1 MDAFGLQTSST
12 EADGKSVW
20 SCSPDAGIKLCET
33 SFARRRWLSKPDT
46 GRARH

>member
-20 SCSPDAGIKLCET
+20 SCSPDAAGE
-33 SFARRRWLSKPDT
+33 SHMDF
-46 GRARH
+46 